1 MKRLIILLVVVV
13 IGIAVPYEA
22 AAQFDFGKAW
32 NKLVGNDDSEEKEPE
47 PTRYD
52 KLKANAPEKK
62 SILGTWYYASAKV
75 DYFGDNMLAEF
86 AIDQLDGIAQS
97 MLIDNC
103 VEPGYFAIT
112 LNKGGDITGTMGHD
126 SMSGEYTYNKDDA
139 SVILSVVIEGVTVL
153 CNGYVEQFN
162 NRLKIYID
170 AGDIL
175 KAYDSFDV
183 GYTDSVVSIA
193 RDVISQFDDIY
204 VAVSFSR

>member
-1 MKRLIILLVVVV
+1 MNRLILLLVVVV
-13 IGIAVPYEA
+13 IGVAMPSDA
-22 AAQFDFGKAW
+22 SAQFDLGKAW
-32 NKLVGNDDSEEKEPE
+32 NKFVGNDKDEDVPE

-52 KLKANAPEKK
+52 KLKTNAPAK
-62 SILGTWYYASAKV
+62 SDILGTWYYAAAKV
-75 DYFGDNMLAEF
+75 DYFGDSMLADI

-103 VEPGYFAIT
+103 VEPGYFAIDLT
-112 LNKGGDITGTMGHD
+112 KGGDITGTMGHD
-126 SMSGEYTYNKDDA
+126 SMSGEYTYDKDDA
-139 SVILSVVIEGVTVL
+139 SVTLTVVIEGVTVV

-170 AGDIL
+170 ARDIL
-175 KAYDSFDV
+175 KAYESFDV
-183 GYTDSVVSIA
+183 GYTGSVLSLA